1 MALPEF
7 LKATP
12 PDLVVDKPVAKR
24 GRPTKALIESK
35 KRPGKIGRPQG
46 DTGRIQELKARL
58 LSTTGDKV
66 INKIVSIAMNDEHQ
80 GQMAALKMCLDR
92 MLPLSLFEKDAKRGS
107 NAITINITGVGDT
120 TIVPETIDMEPDDGN
135 DV

>member
-7 LKATP
+7 LKASP

-120 TIVPETIDMEPDDGN
+120 TIVPETIDMEPMDET
-135 DV
+135 

>member
-1 MALPEF
+1 VALPEF

>member
-1 MALPEF
+1 MSLPDF
-7 LKATP
+7 LKTP
-12 PDLVVDKPVAKR
+12 ADLVVKKPARK
-24 GRPTKALIESK
+24 GRPPKAVIESK
-35 KRPGKIGRPQG
+35 KHPGKVGRPAG
-46 DTGRIQELKARL
+46 DGARIAELKARL

-66 INKIVSIAMNDEHQ
+66 INKIVSIAMDDEHQ

>member
-1 MALPEF
+1 MQ
-7 LKATP
+7 T
-12 PDLVVDKPVAKR
+12 PDLVVDKPIAKR

-120 TIVPETIDMEPDDGN
+120 TIVPETIDMEPTDET
-135 DV
+135 

>member
-1 MALPEF
+1 MQ
-7 LKATP
+7 T
-12 PDLVVDKPVAKR
+12 PDLVVDKPIAKR

-135 DV
+135 AV

>member
-1 MALPEF
+1 MQ
-7 LKATP
+7 T
-12 PDLVVDKPVAKR
+12 PDLVVDKPAAKR

-120 TIVPETIDMEPDDGN
+120 TIVPETIDMEPMDET
-135 DV
+135 